1 MKIIVGKER
10 FQLENSHPFAVAILT
25 IARAYA
31 SQPGALP
38 VPERTDVKQLW
49 RDLKPPHKRLLREI
63 ARRPGGIPQ
72 ADLAQALQVDW
83 TGLRGV
89 HNGLARICEG
99 IGIEKPVRAIGY
111 NSTNRRYLM
120 DPDAAATILK
130 LSKLKF
136 KSKIS

>member
-1 MKIIVGKER
+1 MKIIAGNEK
-10 FQLENSHPFAVAILT
+10 FQLKNSHPFAAAILT
-25 IARAYA
+25 FARAYA

-49 RDLKPPHKRLLREI
+49 RELRPPHKRLLREI
-63 ARRPGGIPQ
+63 ARRPGGIAQ
-72 ADLAQALQVDW
+72 ADLANALQVNW

-99 IGIEKPVRAIGY
+99 LGIRKPVRAIGY

-130 LSKLKF
+130 LSKLKL
-136 KSKIS
+136 KSKGS